1 MIQQSINETNPFCS
15 QWNAPHETAPFDKI
29 KTEHFEPAFL
39 RGIELHKNEIAAITN
54 DQEMPSFENTIVALE
69 HSGKFLDR
77 VSTIFSNLLS
87 AETTDELDNLAQKL
101 MPVLST
107 HANDI
112 KLDEKLFARVKFV
125 YEQKEKLNLS
135 EEQEKLLTDTYE
147 GFARNGANLNEPE
160 KQKYRQ
166 LTEQLSLASLKY
178 SRNLLKETNDYYMH
192 LTDKKDIEGLP
203 DSAIEAAQMVA
214 KERNLNGWVV
224 TLDAPSYGPFMK
236 YAENRE
242 LRHKLY
248 IAYNTKCTKDNDQSN
263 FPLVKEIAN
272 LKMGI
277 AQLLGY
283 ACYADYALQERMA
296 KQKEEVYK
304 LLDDLKVAYLPKAE
318 EEVKELKDF
327 AIIDDLQPW
336 DLAYYSNKMKESL
349 YHFDDEELRP
359 YFELKNVIKGV
370 FGLATKLYGI
380 TFKENSAIPVYHPDV
395 KAYEVFDND
404 GSYLAVL
411 YADFFP
417 RPGKKGGAWMTS
429 FKEQW
434 IEDKK
439 NSRPHIS
446 LVMNFTKPTDTKPAL
461 LTLYEVETF
470 LHEFGHSLHGMF
482 ANTHYQSLSGTNV
495 YWDFVELPSQFME
508 NYVTEKDFLDT
519 FAFHYQTGEPIPAG
533 LIEKVKN
540 TRNYQCGYQCIRQ
553 LCFGYLDMAW
563 FAREKTFE
571 EDIIS
576 YERKAMNDLQL
587 LPIVPDCCM
596 SVQFSHIFA
605 GGYSAGYYSYKWAE
619 VLDADAFA
627 LFQDKGIFNNEVAQS
642 FRNNVLSKGG
652 TEDPSTLYIRFR
664 GQKPSIKALLN
675 RNGIKYEQN

>member
-107 HANDI
+107 HTNDI

-519 FAFHYQTGEPIPAG
+519 FAFHYQTGEPIPAD

-571 EDIIS
+571 EDVIS

>member
-336 DLAYYSNKMKESL
+336 DWAYYSNKMKESL

-519 FAFHYQTGEPIPAG
+519 FAFHYQTGEPIPAN

-571 EDIIS
+571 EDVIF

>member
-107 HANDI
+107 HTNDI

-336 DLAYYSNKMKESL
+336 DWAYYSNKMKESL

>member
-107 HANDI
+107 HTNDI

-571 EDIIS
+571 EDVIS

>member
-107 HANDI
+107 HTNDI

-147 GFARNGANLNEPE
+147 DFARNGANLNEPE

>member
-336 DLAYYSNKMKESL
+336 DWAYYSNKMKESL

-519 FAFHYQTGEPIPAG
+519 FAFHYQTGEPIPAD

-571 EDIIS
+571 EDVIS